1 MITVQLK
8 SLITLTSQNF
18 LKSKLFL
25 SWKVEKKYLFYLM
38 FFSFK
43 SACELRAGVTTT
55 EKKYGINEKSIWNW
69 GAWLCNVLGF
79 LYKRSQ
85 KVPFQRLLHPPS
97 HFPVNLLHGA
107 PSLQWP
113 WQGLHTLFDIY
124 CTSRQTKRVTSRTV
138 LFLLNQQYFK
148 KRKTC

>member
-43 SACELRAGVTTT
+43 SACELRAGVTIT
-55 EKKYGINEKSIWNW
+55 EKNTE
-69 GAWLCNVLGF
+69 LT
-79 LYKRSQ
+79 R
-85 KVPFQRLLHPPS
+85 
-97 HFPVNLLHGA
+97 
-107 PSLQWP
+107 
-113 WQGLHTLFDIY
+113 
-124 CTSRQTKRVTSRTV
+124 RVYEIEV
-138 LFLLNQQYFK
+138 HDYV
-148 KRKTC
+148 TC